1 MSEDIVYTPN
11 ELELLKGLGYT
22 DKQLKESG
30 VAHSDVCLRL
40 FRRIKALE
48 EKLKDK

>member
-1 MSEDIVYTPN
+1 MFEYTTE

-22 DKQLKESG
+22 QEQLDGPG
-30 VAHSDVCLRL
+30 VAHTDVCLRL

-48 EKLKDK
+48 QKMKGK